1 MNGRAGIA
9 IPRLS
14 GCEFAEVPR
23 RYWRYVV
30 KQPKYNTTN
39 VPAIDGNVELRV
51 ARSGKTQ
58 FEPTTTYKNIAISR
72 DKQVK

>member
-1 MNGRAGIA
+1 MTNVGYDSMNGRPGIA
-9 IPRLS
+9 VPRLS

-39 VPAIDGNVELRV
+39 VPAINGNVELRV
-51 ARSGKTQ
+51 AR
-58 FEPTTTYKNIAISR
+58 
-72 DKQVK
+72 